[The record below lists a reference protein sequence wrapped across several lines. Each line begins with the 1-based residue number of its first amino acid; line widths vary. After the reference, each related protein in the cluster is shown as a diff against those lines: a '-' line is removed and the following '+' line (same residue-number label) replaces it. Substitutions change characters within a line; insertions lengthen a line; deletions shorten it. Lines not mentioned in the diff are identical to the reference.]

1 MSYRNPAKIVDT
13 QSGQHYRNMQQSLAK
28 SFTSVIDADTA
39 RLQAQATKAEKEQAA
54 LRNKLEKQEAQ
65 AYKTA
70 NQANLQA
77 GTSVRYDNMQENLNY
92 NAHLARKSAANIP
105 LTSEE
110 KSWKQNFANV
120 GTSIKQTL
128 ANVVSIRDSYTKQKE
143 VKQGQEGS
151 IAATDDNILKQKA
164 VEIWLNGNG
173 GTSHSYYDG
182 TTGETTLIAK
192 DLKGKEVGRITSNG
206 KMYEFEIVP
215 SSAEGIKANTAAL
228 LQSIK
233 SERASSPVF
242 GENPEAVET
251 TVDVDGKKVK
261 QYYLEPNIDKV
272 KEQLKESST
281 STVMSWSPSEMVN
294 WWNATQK
301 NNPEAYKDGK
311 FMEKEANFTEAEKYV
326 FEGGAPTNKIEPY
339 VQDIINAFTRKTVKE
354 NPQLMDKIF
363 FANDPTKKDRE
374 LTTSDK
380 KFLIAQEEK
389 VKQTERTKEKVKLN
403 TQSLFERPSGLFNNR
418 KIGANGKVSKA
429 TIKDGVLTLR
439 HPLGT
444 GTKDKST
451 GKITVSTTVSTYD
464 LNTSQD
470 VETLAEH
477 LYGKEETEAIDMFK
491 KSVKLYQDKSK
502 ENKSKGGK
510 AEERKF
516 DSETTNNY
524 FQAFQEMFGGSN
536 TKTSGK
542 GRFDNLNKKG

>member
-28 SFTSVIDADTA
+28 SFTGVIDADTA

-92 NAHLARKSAANIP
+92 NAHLARKSAANVP

-151 IAATDDNILKQKA
+151 IAATDDNILKQQA

-251 TVDVDGKKVK
+251 TVDVNGKKVK
-261 QYYLEPNIDKV
+261 QYYLEPTIDRV

-301 NNPEAYKDGK
+301 NNPEAYDKDGK
-311 FMEKEANFTEAEKYV
+311 FMKKEANFTEAQKYV
-326 FEGGAPTNKIEPY
+326 FNDKVPTDKIEPY

-374 LTTSDK
+374 LTPGQVAALEASK
-380 KFLIAQEEK
+380 KKDNQETEQVETA
-389 VKQTERTKEKVKLN
+389 VKSVYENPEAFFTGQKLSGRNIVGASYDPNKTELTLKHSV
-403 TQSLFERPSGLFNNR
+403 G
-418 KIGANGKVSKA
+418 G
-429 TIKDGVLTLR
+429 IKDG
-439 HPLGT
+439 
-444 GTKDKST
+444 KSSAV
-451 GKITVSTTVSTYD
+451 KIKYD
-464 LNTSQD
+464 LNSPGGIQK
-470 VETLAEH
+470 LATA
-477 LYGKEETEAIDMFK
+477 LYGGNNANMIDKFKKEIEVYRDYQVLLETAKKEEKEMEFSSYEAYK
-491 KSVKLYQDKSK
+491 NKQKS
-502 ENKSKGGK
+502 GK
-510 AEERKF
+510 
-516 DSETTNNY
+516 
-524 FQAFQEMFGGSN
+524 
-536 TKTSGK
+536 GK

>member
-1 MSYRNPAKIVDT
+1 MSYRNPARIVDT

-28 SFTSVIDADTA
+28 SFTGVIDADTT

-54 LRNKLEKQEAQ
+54 LRNKLEKQEEQ

-92 NAHLARKSAANIP
+92 NAHLARKSAANVS

-120 GTSIKQTL
+120 GTSIQQTL

-151 IAATDDNILKQKA
+151 IAATDENVLKQQA

-228 LQSIK
+228 LKSIK

-242 GENPEAVET
+242 GENPKAVET

-261 QYYLEPNIDKV
+261 QYYLEPSIDGV
-272 KEQLKESST
+272 KEQLKESSK

-301 NNPEAYKDGK
+301 NNPEAYGKDKK
-311 FMEKEANFTEAEKYV
+311 FMKKEVDFTEAQKYV
-326 FEGGAPTNKIEPY
+326 FVGGVPTDDINPN

-363 FANDPTKKDRE
+363 FANDPTPTKKDIE
-374 LTTSDK
+374 PTPEQLKKAQDLETTVGNVY
-380 KFLIAQEEK
+380 AA
-389 VKQTERTKEKVKLN
+389 VKQNTLEDALEKSYISTDKILTDTGEEGGKVIGFYVNKGDKEYKFRLADSKRKTMENILRFNGGLSSSQIVQQLDKLFPVNKEKGKL
-403 TQSLFERPSGLFNNR
+403 
-418 KIGANGKVSKA
+418 
-429 TIKDGVLTLR
+429 DG
-439 HPLGT
+439 
-444 GTKDKST
+444 
-451 GKITVSTTVSTYD
+451 
-464 LNTSQD
+464 
-470 VETLAEH
+470 
-477 LYGKEETEAIDMFK
+477 
-491 KSVKLYQDKSK
+491 
-502 ENKSKGGK
+502 
-510 AEERKF
+510 
-516 DSETTNNY
+516 
-524 FQAFQEMFGGSN
+524 
-536 TKTSGK
+536 
-542 GRFDNLNKKG
+542 LNKKG

>member
-1 MSYRNPAKIVDT
+1 MSYRNPARIVDT

-28 SFTSVIDADTA
+28 SFTGVIDADTA
-39 RLQAQATKAEKEQAA
+39 RLQAQATKAEKDQAA

-92 NAHLARKSAANIP
+92 NAHLARKSAANVP

-151 IAATDDNILKQKA
+151 IAATTENNLKQEA

-215 SSAEGIKANTAAL
+215 SSAEGIKANSAAL
-228 LQSIK
+228 LKSIK

-242 GENPEAVET
+242 GENPKAVET
-251 TVDVDGKKVK
+251 TVDIDGKKVK
-261 QYYLEPNIDKV
+261 QYYLEPTEDRV

-301 NNPEAYKDGK
+301 NNPEAYGKDKK
-311 FMEKEANFTEAEKYV
+311 FMKKEVDFTEAEKYV
-326 FEGGAPTNKIEPY
+326 FVDGVPTN
-339 VQDIINAFTRKTVKE
+339 DINPSVKHIIDAFTRKTVKE

-363 FANDPTKKDRE
+363 FANDPTKKDKE
-374 LTTSDK
+374 LTPGQVADLEASKKKDK
-380 KFLIAQEEK
+380 QKTEQVETA
-389 VKQTERTKEKVKLN
+389 VKSVYED
-403 TQSLFERPSGLFNNR
+403 
-418 KIGANGKVSKA
+418 SKA
-429 TIKDGVLTLR
+429 FFTGQKLSGKDIVDASYDPNKTELTLR
-439 HPLGT
+439 HRIG
-444 GTKDKST
+444 GIKD
-451 GKITVSTTVSTYD
+451 GKGSSVPTTYN
-464 LNTSQD
+464 LNSSGGIQK
-470 VETLAEH
+470 LAKA
-477 LYGKEETEAIDMFK
+477 LYGSEDSDMIDRFKKEIKAYRDYQVLLETAKLEKKETELLSYEAYKNKQINKGDQVNKGDQIFK
-491 KSVKLYQDKSK
+491 
-502 ENKSKGGK
+502 
-510 AEERKF
+510 
-516 DSETTNNY
+516 
-524 FQAFQEMFGGSN
+524 
-536 TKTSGK
+536 
-542 GRFDNLNKKG
+542 NKKVSNG